1 MPLKTIKSTQKL
13 LSKGFLDCMDKI
25 TGILKIIWG
34 SKNKHIPK
42 IIHIM
47 FFRFFIEYTIKT
59 IDKIQV
65 KKNIPKLIIA

>member
-1 MPLKTIKSTQKL
+1 
-13 LSKGFLDCMDKI
+13 MDEI

-42 IIHIM
+42 VIHIM
-47 FFRFFIEYTIKT
+47 FFRFSFIEYTIKT

-65 KKNIPKLIIA
+65 IKKIFLN